1 MHKKFNDLIV
11 AVVLAL
17 SCLMP
22 AMTFAAMPATVAG
35 VHDVYVS
42 GDIKVA
48 FSPDGG
54 ITGMIVNEINNAT
67 KSVYV
72 QAYSF
77 TSPDIANALIA
88 AKNRGLDVA
97 VIVDKSQETANYT
110 EADDLTA
117 AGVPVHTDKA
127 FAIAHSKIMVVD
139 GSDVITGSFNFTR
152 AAEMNNAENCLILK
166 DSKDMAAL
174 YMDNWYWRWDE
185 TQDYVRQG

>member
-1 MHKKFNDLIV
+1 MHKSLRNMFL
-11 AVVLAL
+11 AVVLSL
-17 SCLMP
+17 SCLLPTTVFATMP
-22 AMTFAAMPATVAG
+22 ANVAG
-35 VHDVYVS
+35 VHQLYTS
-42 GDIKVA
+42 GEVDVA
-48 FSPDGG
+48 FSPTGG
-54 ITGMIVNEINNAT
+54 ITGMIVNEINNAG

-88 AKNRGLDVA
+88 ASKRGVDVA

-110 EADDLTA
+110 EADDLVA

-139 GSDVITGSFNFTR
+139 GVDVITGSFNFTR
-152 AAEMNNAENCLILK
+152 AAENNNAENCLILK
-166 DSKDMAAL
+166 GNKDLASL

-185 TQDYVRQG
+185 TQDYVKGA